1 MNEVHP
7 HLPTGRKARKAPSGV
22 TTPVVP
28 AIRPLLSTKTI
39 PVMLMTES
47 SIKEDPHGR
56 IEECRWNL

>member
-7 HLPTGRKARKAPSGV
+7 HLPTGRKTRKDPPGV
-22 TTPVVP
+22 PTPVVP
-28 AIRPLLSTKTI
+28 FVRPLLTTTRV
-39 PVMLMTES
+39 PVVLMTES